1 MLDHCLVDARTGET
15 LGEVTLPFVL
25 MVGDRVHHRERA
37 YVVLERRVDISP
49 HWKPGLT
56 VMLRDDGP
64 CGTIL
69 RPIPDETR

>member
-1 MLDHCLVDARTGET
+1 MYSHTLVDARTGAT

-37 YVVLERRVDISP
+37 YVVRERRVDISP
-49 HWKPGLT
+49 HWEPELT

-64 CGTIL
+64 VGSIL